1 MQNQNQ
7 TQTGGGDE
15 VDRWRVRGRKT
26 HFHYSIWCPRV
37 KQASGYEQITDRLI
51 AYHELDPCPK
61 CEHIHTGEIEIPRAQ
76 RQVSIPRETRKSI
89 DAVVEAGYEPDIYTV
104 VQQAVEEFA
113 NTVTPNPPDDLP
125 RIGGGGEGT
134 ATTYITDEMA
144 ENLNT
149 LIGVDLY
156 VTPAAAI
163 KAALVSYDGVDAYQQ
178 TEPSSDRQV
187 ATDGGNL

>member
-1 MQNQNQ
+1 MQNKNH
-7 TQTGGGDE
+7 TQTEGEDDIG
-15 VDRWRVRGRKT
+15 RLRVRGRKT
-26 HFHYSIWCPRV
+26 HFHYSEWCPRV
-37 KQASGYEQITDRLI
+37 KQASGYEEITDRLI

-61 CEHIHTGEIEIPRAQ
+61 CEHIHTGEIVIPRGQ

-89 DAVVEAGYEPDIYTV
+89 DSVVEAGYESDIYTA
-104 VQQAVEEFA
+104 VQRAVEMFA

-125 RIGGGGEGT
+125 RVGGSGKE
-134 ATTYITDEMA
+134 AVTTYITDKMA

-163 KAALVSYDGVDAYQQ
+163 KAALVWYDGLDACQKTGSPSDQQ
-178 TEPSSDRQV
+178 VTSSPS
-187 ATDGGNL
+187 